1 MAKYLEFGQIIK
13 DDLLNGT
20 IHMSRFIGYVMMN
33 EGYIYLGSLY
43 NFNRKKD

>member
-1 MAKYLEFGQIIK
+1 MVKYRVYGRTEQNV
-13 DDLLNGT
+13 LLDGT

-33 EGYIYLGSLY
+33 EGYICLGSLY

>member
-1 MAKYLEFGQIIK
+1 MAKYLESGQIIK
-13 DDLLNGT
+13 DDLLSGT